1 MAKRM
6 IRDETGTTKRFEA
19 EGHPVLTY
27 DDYGDPS
34 APPVVLLHG
43 GAAGSR
49 QSWLEIPQRLAETF
63 RVLALDM
70 RGHGDSDWA
79 DGAYR
84 IEHYATD
91 VEAFIEQVVKRPAAL
106 VGHSL
111 GGLVAAHVAATRT
124 DLVSRVFFEDAPL
137 NWRSPVPEPEGPAFQ
152 PDVFRAR
159 VREAIDHGATPG
171 ELWAIGLQEWLET
184 KDFHRPHQLWLREL
198 RERGTPID
206 EITTSVLEAPTP
218 AGGMVGDRMTADALR
233 SYLGGLL
240 RADPAVLTVDTLDP
254 SAIRGGRDWLAAYDR
269 ARPIPCPVFM
279 LRGDPSLGPPPVGGA
294 FSPKHAEQFLET
306 HPHATV
312 ELAEGA
318 GHGIHWERTEWFA
331 ERLLAFLGT
340 G

>member
-1 MAKRM
+1 MAHRM

-19 EGHPVLTY
+19 DGHPVLTY
-27 DDYGDPS
+27 DDYGDP
-34 APPVVLLHG
+34 AAAPVVLLHG

-49 QSWLEIPQRLAETF
+49 QSWLDIPQRLAEAF

-84 IEHYATD
+84 IEHYADD
-91 VEAFIEQVVKRPAAL
+91 VEEFIEQVVRRPAAL
-106 VGHSL
+106 LGHSL
-111 GGLVAAHVAATRT
+111 GGLVAAQVAGTRA

-137 NWRSPVPEPEGPAFQ
+137 NWRSPVPEPEGPVFQ
-152 PDVFRAR
+152 PDAFRAR
-159 VREAIDHGATPG
+159 VREAIDDGATPG
-171 ELWAIGLQEWLET
+171 ELWVLGLQEWLET
-184 KDFHRPHQLWLREL
+184 KSFHRPHQLWVREL
-198 RERGTPID
+198 SERGMPID
-206 EITTSVLEAPTP
+206 EVTTSVLEAPTP
-218 AGGMVGDRMTADALR
+218 VGGMVGDRMTADALR

-240 RADPAVLTVDTLDP
+240 RADPAVLTVD
-254 SAIRGGRDWLAAYDR
+254 RDWLAAYDR

-294 FSPKHAEQFLET
+294 FSPKHAERFLET

-318 GHGIHWERTEWFA
+318 GHGIHFERPELFA
-331 ERLLAFLGT
+331 ERLLAFLGAE
-340 G
+340 